1 MDAVSSLKEHMMT
14 TRSDESSL
22 LLDKNVSENLHL
34 NETNRHK
41 KYIDPIK
48 AEKRIK
54 LRNRR
59 NKTAEI
65 FFSMI
70 IIFIIF
76 ILGLLLYETIST
88 SIGWLDVDFLLGRLS
103 IRPEKAGIKSV
114 IIGSALL
121 MVVVAPVTLAAG
133 VATAIFLEEYAKK
146 GRANALIS
154 VNIANL
160 AGVPSVIFGLLGL
173 TVFGR
178 LFNLGSS
185 ILAGGLTLSL
195 LVLPNVV
202 VSSQEAIKAV
212 PNYLREASYGLGAS
226 KWTTVR
232 KIVLPSAIPGIMT
245 GSILALSR
253 AIGETAPLVVL
264 GIPTLILKTPG
275 SIMDDFTALPIQIYY
290 WTLDTV
296 LTAEYANL
304 AAATI
309 IVLLTILFLLNS
321 VAIIIRNKFQRRY

>member
-1 MDAVSSLKEHMMT
+1 MDSAMDT
-14 TRSDESSL
+14 
-22 LLDKNVSENLHL
+22 L
-34 NETNRHK
+34 NETFNKDKIASEESLYIKGLDMQK
-41 KYIDPIK
+41 KYIDPVK
-48 AEKRIK
+48 AEQRIT

-59 NKTAEI
+59 NKMAEY

-70 IIFIIF
+70 IVFILF

-88 SIGWLDVDFLLGRLS
+88 SIGWLDMDFLMGRLS
-103 IRPEKAGIKSV
+103 IRPERAGIKSV
-114 IIGSALL
+114 IIGSAML
-121 MVVVAPVTLAAG
+121 MVVVAPVTLLAG

-146 GRANALIS
+146 GRLNTLIS
-154 VNIANL
+154 VNISNL

-178 LFNLGSS
+178 MFGLGSS

-212 PNYLREASYGLGAS
+212 PNYLREASYGLGAT
-226 KWTTVR
+226 KWTTIR
-232 KIVLPSAIPGIMT
+232 KVVLPSAIPGIMT

-264 GIPTLILKTPG
+264 GIPTLILKTPN
-275 SIMDDFTALPIQIYY
+275 SFMDDFTALPIQIYY

-296 LTAEYANL
+296 LTPEYANL

-309 IVLLTILFLLNS
+309 VVLLTVLFILNS
-321 VAIIIRNKFQRRY
+321 AAVIIRNKFQRRY